1 MYNPFNHRGWFDF
14 GAGALGDM
22 GCHQANTFYKVL
34 GLGYPTTIRATCTR
48 MSDVAFPLASVVTF
62 DPEAFRVSGNDA
74 ADVLLRLNYNNGWS
88 LKAQA

>member
-14 GAGALGDM
+14 GADALGDM
-22 GCHQANTFYKVL
+22 GCHQANTFYEVL
-34 GLGYPTTIRATCTR
+34 GLGHPTMISARCTR
-48 MSDVAFPLASVVTF
+48 MSDVAFPLASVVKF

-74 ADVLLRLNYNNGWS
+74 ADALLRRKYHDGWS

>member
-1 MYNPFNHRGWFDF
+1 MCHPFNHRGWFNF

-34 GLGYPTTIRATCTR
+34 GLGHPTMISATCTR

-74 ADVLLRLNYNNGWS
+74 ADALLRRKYHDGWS
-88 LKAQA
+88 LKAHA